1 MFKLKS
7 NFRKWSALAFL
18 GAFTA
23 LPLSAQQTVAIPA
36 TETATEQAQAQAQA
50 QAQIVTE
57 RINLNSASAQ
67 ELEKGLLGIGAKK
80 AQAIVEYREKNGNF
94 ISIDQLSD
102 VSGIGK
108 ATLEK
113 NRDLLSL

>member
-1 MFKLKS
+1 MSNLKTTLRKLATCV
-7 NFRKWSALAFL
+7 FLTALA
-18 GAFTA
+18 A
-23 LPLSAQQTVAIPA
+23 LPVAANQAQQTVQESAVSQSA
-36 TETATEQAQAQAQA
+36 EQAQTQQRA
-50 QAQIVTE
+50 
-57 RINLNSASAQ
+57 INLNTASAE

-94 ISIDQLSD
+94 ISIDQLGD

-113 NRDLLSL
+113 NRHLLSL

>member
-1 MFKLKS
+1 MLSLKS
-7 NFRKWSALAFL
+7 NLKKLSLLALLGTMISAPSFADKTK
-18 GAFTA
+18 AA
-23 LPLSAQQTVAIPA
+23 APSAVTTVETVAA
-36 TETATEQAQAQAQA
+36 K
-50 QAQIVTE
+50 
-57 RINLNSASAQ
+57 INLNSATAQ

-80 AQAIVEYREKNGNF
+80 AEAIVEYREKNGNF

-113 NRDLLSL
+113 NRHLLTL

>member
-1 MFKLKS
+1 MSKLKS

-23 LPLSAQQTVAIPA
+23 LPLSAQQTAAIPA
-36 TETATEQAQAQAQA
+36 TETATEQAQAQ
-50 QAQIVTE
+50 IVTE
-57 RINLNSASAQ
+57 RINLNTASAQ

>member
-1 MFKLKS
+1 MSKLKS

-23 LPLSAQQTVAIPA
+23 LPLSAQQTAAIPA
-36 TETATEQAQAQAQA
+36 TEQA

-57 RINLNSASAQ
+57 RINLNTASAQ

>member
-1 MFKLKS
+1 MSTLKS
-7 NFRKWSALAFL
+7 NLCKWSVLAFL
-18 GAFTA
+18 GAITT
-23 LPLSAQQTVAIPA
+23 LPLSAQQTATTPTTEAA
-36 TETATEQAQAQAQA
+36 TEQA

-57 RINLNSASAQ
+57 RINLNTASAQ